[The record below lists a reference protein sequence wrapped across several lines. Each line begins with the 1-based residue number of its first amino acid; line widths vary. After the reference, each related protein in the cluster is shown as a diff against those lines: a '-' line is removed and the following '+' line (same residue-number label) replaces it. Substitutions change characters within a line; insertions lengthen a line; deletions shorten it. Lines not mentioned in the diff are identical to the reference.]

1 MTAYKESLTLFR
13 KIAPGLKVFLIIY
26 MSFVLFPIDH
36 TLQYFNI
43 DSKFQVIVSELQ
55 FRFIH
60 YIPRRVI
67 VTLVL
72 IYAFLIND
80 PMLVALMVLFSLH
93 STRINYKLKQPEL
106 I

>member
-1 MTAYKESLTLFR
+1 MTAYQESLRLFR
-13 KIAPGLKVFLIIY
+13 KIAPGLKVFLIVY

-36 TLQYFNI
+36 TLQYFNL

-60 YIPRRVI
+60 YIPRRII

-93 STRINYKLKQPEL
+93 STRINYKIKHPEYN
-106 I
+106 

>member
-1 MTAYKESLTLFR
+1 MTAYKESLSLFR

-26 MSFVLFPIDH
+26 MSFVLLPIDH

-80 PMLVALMVLFSLH
+80 PMLVALMVLFMLH
-93 STRINYKLKQPEL
+93 STRVNYKIK
-106 I
+106 